1 MLDSFTLDNRRD
13 FNQRY
18 RGSYGWYTE
27 KETQRK
33 IFVLMR
39 EVGEDRITFVDQAGN
54 PYMVNAGADVVFE
67 FLPATKKLFVFGQDL
82 LYIRRRPQRQWARG
96 INIGNTRLCNVKT
109 PDGDIALS
117 FPRMVAAIA
126 PQKHSVLELMAKLS
140 VGEIGVAALSN
151 QFGVIGTTLYLYDNV
166 IGTIS
171 FPSRRITMTEPMFR
185 QEVQDLMEKNFV
197 GYEVVSANG

>member
-1 MLDSFTLDNRRD
+1 MLDTFTLDNRRD

-54 PYMVNAGADVVFE
+54 PYMANAGADVVFE
-67 FLPATKKLFVFGQDL
+67 FLPATKKLFVFGNDL

-151 QFGVIGTTLYLYDNV
+151 QFGVIGTTLYLYDNA
-166 IGTIS
+166 IGTIN
-171 FPSRRITMTEPMFR
+171 FPARQIVMSEPMFR

-197 GYEVVSANG
+197 GYEVVSVNG